1 MARITYTDLVFQF
14 AERGLSGKHLT
25 EKQGNF
31 LYSLWQQDTHCP
43 VQSRA
48 KNGAR
53 FIEDTLDDGRRWKIY
68 QEWNK
73 SWLFAIDEA

>member
-1 MARITYTDLVFQF
+1 MARITSTDLVFQF
-14 AERGLSGKHLT
+14 ADRGLHHLT

-31 LYSLWQQDTHCP
+31 LYGLWQQETRCP

-48 KNGAR
+48 KNGAK
-53 FIEDTLDDGRRWKIY
+53 FIEDTLADGRRWKIY

-73 SWLFAIDEA
+73 SWLFTIEEV